1 MNISNVNN
9 NYIKSMA
16 SVVDMKTLPYLT
28 TKRKHIVKLFK
39 PMKLRYFRL

>member
-1 MNISNVNN
+1 MDISNVNS

-16 SVVDMKTLPYLT
+16 SVADMKTLPYIT
-28 TKRKHIVKLFK
+28 TKRKHIVKIFK